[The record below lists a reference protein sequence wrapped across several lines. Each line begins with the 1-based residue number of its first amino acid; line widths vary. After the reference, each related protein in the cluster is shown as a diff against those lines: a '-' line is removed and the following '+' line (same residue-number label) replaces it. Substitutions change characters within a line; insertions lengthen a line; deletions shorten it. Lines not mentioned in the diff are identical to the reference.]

1 MAWKK
6 MCDTEITLAKRWFLQ
21 DSETIAEIAKRLRRD
36 TSTITRLLMK
46 RAPRKAQGRKK
57 AFTDAAVDKLQAKLE
72 ALIKK
77 ADGKREVAVKMLK
90 KSTRCKF
97 SERTILNALH
107 DRGVYVRPLRQKP
120 VLTDDDIVA
129 RKKFADKFAKR
140 PASWWSQQLHL
151 IIDVKH
157 FRVLPHGDARK
168 YAAQESCCGR
178 YRQKG
183 AGACQGAH
191 EASGYD

>member
-21 DSETIAEIAKRLRRD
+21 DSETITEIAKRLRRD
-36 TSTITRLLMK
+36 TSIITRLLIK

-90 KSTRCKF
+90 KSTRCKL

-129 RKKFADKFAKR
+129 RKTVR
-140 PASWWSQQLHL
+140 
-151 IIDVKH
+151 
-157 FRVLPHGDARK
+157 
-168 YAAQESCCGR
+168 
-178 YRQKG
+178 
-183 AGACQGAH
+183 
-191 EASGYD
+191 